1 MRIRRI
7 LAAVIATAALA
18 GLGLTGAATATAQGA
33 PSYVTPSE
41 CKQGGGT
48 ADLADIWPSGPWTAA
63 PSTGAS
69 AAPTPTAASSPGG
82 RRF

>member
-18 GLGLTGAATATAQGA
+18 GLGLTGAATATAATATAQGA
-33 PSYVTPSE
+33 PSTVTPSE

-48 ADLADIWPSGPWTAA
+48 PAINEDGNYCK
-63 PSTGAS
+63 
-69 AAPTPTAASSPGG
+69 GG
-82 RRF
+82 TQDGQQID

>member
-18 GLGLTGAATATAQGA
+18 GLGLTGATTATATAQGA
-33 PSYVTPSE
+33 PSVVTPSE

-48 ADLADIWPSGPWTAA
+48 PAVNEAGNYCK
-63 PSTGAS
+63 
-69 AAPTPTAASSPGG
+69 GG
-82 RRF
+82 TYDGQQVD

>member
-18 GLGLTGAATATAQGA
+18 GLGLTGAATATAAQGA
-33 PSYVTPSE
+33 ASYVTPSQ

-48 ADLADIWPSGPWTAA
+48 PDLTDNLCK
-63 PSTGAS
+63 
-69 AAPTPTAASSPGG
+69 GG
-82 RRF
+82 THDGEQID

>member
-7 LAAVIATAALA
+7 LAAVIATTALA
-18 GLGLTGAATATAQGA
+18 GLGLTGAATATAATAQGA

-48 ADLADIWPSGPWTAA
+48 PAINEAGNYCK
-63 PSTGAS
+63 
-69 AAPTPTAASSPGG
+69 GG
-82 RRF
+82 THDGEQVD

>member
-7 LAAVIATAALA
+7 LVAAIATAGLA
-18 GLGLTGAATATAQGA
+18 GLGLAGAATATAAAQGA

-48 ADLADIWPSGPWTAA
+48 PDLADNLCK
-63 PSTGAS
+63 
-69 AAPTPTAASSPGG
+69 GG
-82 RRF
+82 THNGEKID

>member
-18 GLGLTGAATATAQGA
+18 GLGLTGAATASAATQGA

-48 ADLADIWPSGPWTAA
+48 ADLANNLCK
-63 PSTGAS
+63 
-69 AAPTPTAASSPGG
+69 GG
-82 RRF
+82 RHNGEQID

>member
-7 LAAVIATAALA
+7 FAAVIATAALA
-18 GLGLTGAATATAQGA
+18 GLGLTGAATAAAQGA

-48 ADLADIWPSGPWTAA
+48 PDLTDNLCK
-63 PSTGAS
+63 
-69 AAPTPTAASSPGG
+69 GG
-82 RRF
+82 THNGEKID